1 MQVIVV
7 FVRWVHRGF
16 IAHPSPHDIAVQIN
30 MLNLVVKPRHV
41 AFLCPVRVTYITVYV
56 SQPSCCAACPTMS

>member
-7 FVRWVHRGF
+7 FARWVHRGF

-41 AFLCPVRVTYITVYV
+41 SFRCPVHMTYII
-56 SQPSCCAACPTMS
+56 A